1 MASAEG
7 VPPKIQNMDTFFK
20 LTAAGF
26 LRQKGYRLG
35 KTIGEGSYC
44 KVKSALKVFAD
55 GQAKRMACKIIS
67 KRKASEEFV
76 TKFLP
81 RELSIIQHIRHPNII
96 QVFDIF
102 ESTDHVY
109 IFMNHC
115 DKGDLLEYVRKR
127 GVLRDQKSKL
137 FFRWAAT
144 ALWFSI
150 LVLILTP
157 CLYLCFRSNRSANF
171 DKCHFLVYKTIYR
184 INLFLKI
191 HSF

>member
-20 LTAAGF
+20 LTATGF

-44 KVKSALKVFAD
+44 KVKSALKVFVD

-137 FFRWAAT
+137 FFR
-144 ALWFSI
+144 
-150 LVLILTP
+150 
-157 CLYLCFRSNRSANF
+157 
-171 DKCHFLVYKTIYR
+171 
-184 INLFLKI
+184 
-191 HSF
+191 